1 MTSKLSERFSNPEAI
16 DPARLSTFATSS
28 DIALLDHLQQQQQQP
43 VNSDHTAMFLDSFHK
58 CFPGGSSIQNL
69 GTTSLHIIQQ
79 PKPAKQR
86 GRYIEVKDI
95 RKLCNLG
102 ELDAVVMV
110 LVPNCPPPP
119 LAISSLAY
127 SSTPSSSSESMSPPD
142 TAMDTSSLDTPSLD
156 SNDSSDSLCGGSAM
170 AADTDGSFEYFENIQ
185 IVSQTTNMPQVYIS
199 QPCLPQSAT
208 AFEQAVSSRG
218 NCPTGDDGMN
228 HLFEDLDH
236 DDYGDETDDLTG
248 DAGMFRRF
256 QRRRKR
262 ISRSQGTHD
271 SSEGDDDQQGGGG
284 GDNNNKTTT
293 PRRDRKWFRPLVE
306 DGKIQFEIWVAAFL
320 KAPVS
325 ADFMGEDE
333 EDVDG
338 TGKGAMTA
346 AQKREYSLWVQRVT
360 ELLETR
366 CVQAYVQWE
375 VSRGGRIGIDYR
387 EMMRMQEED
396 KKSSRRR
403 VIR

>member
-16 DPARLSTFATSS
+16 DPVHLSTFATSS
-28 DIALLDHLQQQQQQP
+28 DISLLDHLQQQQP
-43 VNSDHTAMFLDSFHK
+43 VDSDHTIMFSDSFHK
-58 CFPGGSSIQNL
+58 CFPGGLSIQNL
-69 GTTSLHIIQQ
+69 GITSLHIIQQ

-119 LAISSLAY
+119 LSISSLAY
-127 SSTPSSSSESMSPPD
+127 GSPPSSSSESMSPPD
-142 TAMDTSSLDTPSLD
+142 TTMGTPPLDSSD
-156 SNDSSDSLCGGSAM
+156 SNDSLSGAM
-170 AADTDGSFEYFENIQ
+170 AVDTDGSFEYFENIQ
-185 IVSQTTNMPQVYIS
+185 IVSQTTNTPQVYIS
-199 QPCLPQSAT
+199 QPCPPPSPT
-208 AFEQAVSSRG
+208 VFEQAAGCG
-218 NCPTGDDGMN
+218 NGSTEDDGMN
-228 HLFEDLDH
+228 HSFEDLDH

-256 QRRRKR
+256 QRRRKH

-271 SSEGDDDQQGGGG
+271 SSEGDDDQ
-284 GDNNNKTTT
+284 GDGKTTT

-320 KAPVS
+320 KAPAS
-325 ADFMGEDE
+325 ADMGENVE
-333 EDVDG
+333 A
-338 TGKGAMTA
+338 TGQSAMTA
-346 AQKREYSLWVQRVT
+346 AQKREYSLWVQQVT

>member
-16 DPARLSTFATSS
+16 DPAHLSTFATS
-28 DIALLDHLQQQQQQP
+28 DISLLDHQQQQP
-43 VNSDHTAMFLDSFHK
+43 VSSDHTAMFLDSFHK
-58 CFPGGSSIQNL
+58 CFPGGSSIQDL

-86 GRYIEVKDI
+86 AR
-95 RKLCNLG
+95 RSC
-102 ELDAVVMV
+102 
-110 LVPNCPPPP
+110 PP
-119 LAISSLAY
+119 LASSSLAY
-127 SSTPSSSSESMSPPD
+127 DSPPSSSSETMSAPD
-142 TAMDTSSLDTPSLD
+142 TTLGTPPLHSG
-156 SNDSSDSLCGGSAM
+156 DSSDSFCGGTM
-170 AADTDGSFEYFENIQ
+170 AVDTDGSFEYFENIQ
-185 IVSQTTNMPQVYIS
+185 IVSQTTNAPQVYIS
-199 QPCLPQSAT
+199 QPCPPPPST
-208 AFEQAVSSRG
+208 VFEQAAICGSGSAE
-218 NCPTGDDGMN
+218 DDGTN
-228 HLFEDLDH
+228 HSFEDHDH

-262 ISRSQGTHD
+262 MSRSQGTHD
-271 SSEGDDDQQGGGG
+271 SSEGDDDQGE
-284 GDNNNKTTT
+284 NNKTTT

-325 ADFMGEDE
+325 ADSMDEDT
-333 EDVDG
+333 DVDGDG
-338 TGKGAMTA
+338 TGKSAMTA
-346 AQKREYSLWVQRVT
+346 TQKREYSLWVQRVT

>member
-16 DPARLSTFATSS
+16 DPARLSTFTTSS
-28 DIALLDHLQQQQQQP
+28 DITLLDHLQQQQP
-43 VNSDHTAMFLDSFHK
+43 VSSDHTAMFLDSFHK

-119 LAISSLAY
+119 LTTSSLAC
-127 SSTPSSSSESMSPPD
+127 SPPSSFSESMTPTD
-142 TAMDTSSLDTPSLD
+142 TAMDTPPLD
-156 SNDSSDSLCGGSAM
+156 SSDSSDSLCSGAM
-170 AADTDGSFEYFENIQ
+170 TVDTDGSFEYFENIQ
-185 IVSQTTNMPQVYIS
+185 IVSQTTNTPQVYIS
-199 QPCLPQSAT
+199 QPCPPQSPA
-208 AFEQAVSSRG
+208 AFEYAASRG
-218 NCPTGDDGMN
+218 NYSTENGGMSL
-228 HLFEDLDH
+228 LFEDHDH
-236 DDYGDETDDLTG
+236 DDYGEETDDLTG

-271 SSEGDDDQQGGGG
+271 SSEGDDDQG
-284 GDNNNKTTT
+284 GDNKTTVT
-293 PRRDRKWFRPLVE
+293 LRRDRKWFRPLVE
-306 DGKIQFEIWVAAFL
+306 DGKIQFEIWVSAFL

-325 ADFMGEDE
+325 ADFMGEDG
-333 EDVDG
+333 EDVAG
-338 TGKGAMTA
+338 TGKSAMTA
-346 AQKREYSLWVQRVT
+346 AQKHEYSLWVQRVT

>member
-16 DPARLSTFATSS
+16 DPAHLSTFATSS
-28 DIALLDHLQQQQQQP
+28 DISLLDHQQQQP
-43 VNSDHTAMFLDSFHK
+43 VSSDHTAMFLDSFHK
-58 CFPGGSSIQNL
+58 CFPGGSSIQDL

-110 LVPNCPPPP
+110 LVSNCPPPP
-119 LAISSLAY
+119 LASSSLAY
-127 SSTPSSSSESMSPPD
+127 GSPPSSSSESMSPPD
-142 TAMDTSSLDTPSLD
+142 TTLDTPSLH
-156 SNDSSDSLCGGSAM
+156 SGDSSDSFCGGTM
-170 AADTDGSFEYFENIQ
+170 AVDTDGSFEYFENIQ
-185 IVSQTTNMPQVYIS
+185 IVSQTTNAPQVYIS
-199 QPCLPQSAT
+199 QPCPPPPST
-208 AFEQAVSSRG
+208 VFEQAAICGSGSAE
-218 NCPTGDDGMN
+218 DDGMN
-228 HLFEDLDH
+228 HSFEDHDHDH

-262 ISRSQGTHD
+262 MSRSQGTHD
-271 SSEGDDDQQGGGG
+271 SSEGDDDQGE
-284 GDNNNKTTT
+284 NNKTTT

-325 ADFMGEDE
+325 ADFMDQDTDLNG
-333 EDVDG
+333 DG
-338 TGKGAMTA
+338 TGKNAMTA